1 MKKELLEA
9 LFNNQGTQ
17 IEKVIACN
25 SYTKKF
31 GVTLSN
37 EQALELVNERKS
49 SLQHERRIEFGEGI
63 LEKLIF
69 SFCDSPYIY
78 QDNYKDTIASLQE
91 IFYLYK
97 NESLD
102 EVTDD
107 ELIDYMRNEFDGD
120 CQGSLEYLEDTSLEK
135 FAREVRFGTRKFIGR
150 YEDDE

>member
-107 ELIDYMRNEFDGD
+107 ELIDYMRNEFNGD

-150 YEDDE
+150 YQDDE

>member
-69 SFCDSPYIY
+69 SF
-78 QDNYKDTIASLQE
+78 
-91 IFYLYK
+91 
-97 NESLD
+97 
-102 EVTDD
+102 
-107 ELIDYMRNEFDGD
+107 
-120 CQGSLEYLEDTSLEK
+120 
-135 FAREVRFGTRKFIGR
+135 
-150 YEDDE
+150 